1 MNMFV
6 LDNEIYV
13 RLGFFLG
20 VFAFMAIWEIAA
32 PRRAFNT
39 SKISR
44 WCNNITIT
52 FLNSVVI
59 RLIFPVTALG
69 VALIAKERGWG
80 ILNIFEMG
88 DWTAGVIA
96 IVALDFI
103 IYLQHRL
110 FHSVK
115 ALWRIHMVHHTD
127 LDIDVTTGARF
138 HPFEI
143 ILSMIIKMIAIVL
156 IGAPAWSVL
165 TFEVLLNGASM
176 FNHGNA
182 FIALRI
188 DSILRKFIVTP
199 DMHRV
204 HHSVL
209 MDETNSNFGFNLP
222 WWDYLFG
229 TYRDQP
235 AEGHQ
240 GMTIGLPSFRDPNRL
255 TLQHILALPI
265 ARGNED
271 LFEP

>member
-6 LDNEIYV
+6 LNNEIYV
-13 RLGFFLG
+13 RLSFFLG
-20 VFAFMAIWEIAA
+20 IFAFMAILEIAA

-44 WCNNITIT
+44 WYNNITIT

-59 RLIFPVTALG
+59 RLVFPVTALG
-69 VALIAKERGWG
+69 VALTAKERGWG
-80 ILNIFEMG
+80 IFNIFETG
-88 DWTAGVIA
+88 DWMAGIIA

-110 FHSVK
+110 FHSVQ

-143 ILSMIIKMIAIVL
+143 ILSMIIKMIAIVI
-156 IGAPAWSVL
+156 IGASAWSVL
-165 TFEVLLNGASM
+165 AFEVLLNGTSM

-209 MDETNSNFGFNLP
+209 IDETNSNFGFNLP
-222 WWDYLFG
+222 WWDHLFG

-235 AEGHQ
+235 ADGHQ
-240 GMTIGLPSFRDPNRL
+240 GMTIGLSDFRDPNRL
-255 TLQHILALPI
+255 TLQSILALPI
-265 ARGNED
+265 TWGK
-271 LFEP
+271 

>member
-6 LDNEIYV
+6 PDNEIYV

-20 VFAFMAIWEIAA
+20 IFAFMAVWEVVA
-32 PRRAFNT
+32 PRRVLNI

-44 WCNNITIT
+44 WYNNITIT
-52 FLNSVVI
+52 FLNSVVL
-59 RLIFPVTALG
+59 RLFFPVTALG

-80 ILNIFEMG
+80 ILNMFEIG
-88 DWTAGVIA
+88 DWTAGIIA
-96 IVALDFI
+96 IAALDLV

-110 FHSVK
+110 FHSVQ

-127 LDIDVTTGARF
+127 IDIDVTTGTRF

-143 ILSMIIKMIAIVL
+143 ILSMIIKMITIVI
-156 IGAPAWSVL
+156 IGASAWSVL
-165 TFEVLLNGASM
+165 TFEVLLNGTSM

-182 FIALRI
+182 FISLRI

-209 MDETNSNFGFNLP
+209 IDETNNNFGFNLP
-222 WWDYLFG
+222 WWDHLLG

-240 GMTIGLPSFRDPNRL
+240 GMTIGLSNFRDPNHL
-255 TLQHILALPI
+255 TLPNILALPVI
-265 ARGNED
+265 RGK
-271 LFEP
+271 